1 VVALILWLGGGV
13 LMRVITS
20 IPSVLAMADGIMIW
34 IILMPVISIWAFLM
48 DGVFIGAT
56 RAKMMRNAMLIS
68 MVFFLPLVYLG
79 RLWGGLDGIWL
90 AFNILLGLRGVT
102 LWLKLPEVEKDT
114 QP

>member
-1 VVALILWLGGGV
+1 
-13 LMRVITS
+13 
-20 IPSVLAMADGIMIW
+20 MIW

-56 RAKMMRNAMLIS
+56 RAKMMRNAMLVS

>member
-1 VVALILWLGGGV
+1 

-34 IILMPVISIWAFLM
+34 IILMPVISVWAFLM

-56 RAKMMRNAMLIS
+56 RAKIMRNAMLIS

-102 LWLKLPEVEKDT
+102 LWLKLPDVEKT
-114 QP
+114 HSLSQVA